1 MSSHNHSHSQ
11 RQNGE
16 GPPFPVSR
24 PAFAHRLA
32 ERLSLQP
39 PEAMFDPKYFPK
51 IGDHNLSPLMASTDT
66 RSHRPA
72 AVLVG
77 LIEAADGYH
86 VLLTRRAANLRT
98 HSGQIAFPGGKI
110 DPDDESA
117 VTAAIREAK
126 EEVGLDSRFIT
137 PIGYL
142 DPYLSGTGFRIL
154 PVVATIKPGFTLTP
168 DPSEVE
174 AIFEVP
180 LAFLMDPSNHAR
192 HTRELRGAWRTYH
205 AMHYQDHYI
214 WGVTAGI
221 LKNLYERMV

>member
-1 MSSHNHSHSQ
+1 M
-11 RQNGE
+11 
-16 GPPFPVSR
+16 VSR
-24 PAFAHRLA
+24 PGFAQRLA

-39 PEAMFDPKYFPK
+39 PEDLFDPKYFPSL
-51 IGDHNLSPLMASTDT
+51 GDHNLAPLMAPADA
-66 RSHRPA
+66 RKHRAA

-77 LIEAADGYH
+77 LIEEDDGYH

-110 DPDDESA
+110 DPGDASA
-117 VTAAIREAK
+117 VAAAIREAK
-126 EEVGLDSRFIT
+126 EEIGLDADFIT

-174 AIFEVP
+174 TVFDVP
-180 LAFLMDPSNHAR
+180 LAFLMTPSNHAR

-205 AMHYQDHYI
+205 VMHYQDHYI

-221 LKNLYERMV
+221 LKNLYERML

>member
-1 MSSHNHSHSQ
+1 MPNLQHSSKPLMTNRPDFAQRLSQ
-11 RQNGE
+11 
-16 GPPFPVSR
+16 
-24 PAFAHRLA
+24 
-32 ERLSLQP
+32 RLSLQP
-39 PEAMFDPKYFPK
+39 PETLFDPKYFPSL
-51 IGDHNLSPLMASTDT
+51 GDHNLSPLMASPDA
-66 RSHRPA
+66 RKHRPA

-77 LIEAADGYH
+77 LVEAPEGYN

-110 DPDDESA
+110 DPEDDSA
-117 VTAAIREAK
+117 VAAALREAK
-126 EEVGLDSRFIT
+126 EEVGLDATFVE

-154 PVVATIKPGFTLTP
+154 PVVAVIKSGFTLTP

-174 AIFEVP
+174 AIFDVP
-180 LAFLMDPSNHAR
+180 LAFLMNPSNHAR

-205 AMHYQDHYI
+205 AMPYQEHYI

-221 LKNLYERMV
+221 IRNLYDRMV